1 LKRISLILMVALLCI
16 ILTLGF
22 SVLSCKA
29 ATTETTA
36 AAEKK
41 VTLGVVLMDTVNPS
55 WVTLIKGGDLAAK
68 EVGVEVI
75 WKGSENSL
83 EKEIANVENFI
94 AQKVDCILMDPM
106 DKVAMAPVVEKAL
119 KAGIPTVTMGNFVDV
134 KGNVSTVYGDYAFMK
149 DLNKVLFY
157 YLNSKGKVIYLI
169 GQNGNYCSD
178 ERQRG
183 FDAAAAEFPD
193 IEVLVKGP
201 GGFDPVAAQ
210 KLMEDYLTQY
220 PEINAVSIWNDGI
233 TAAVATAIK
242 NAGRDKD
249 IVIIGS
255 DADTT
260 TIKMM
265 EPGGM
270 MVGNVMTGL
279 ARIGAWNI
287 KVGAALARGVDIKT
301 DNGMVYLPT
310 ALILNQA
317 TLDQAKANGY
327 PDESKIKWVTPAD
340 SMSTIENAVVD
351 WQPGV

>member
-1 LKRISLILMVALLCI
+1 MKKFSLIIIVAVLCVGLL
-16 ILTLGF
+16 LSF
-22 SVLSCKA
+22 SMISCKA
-29 ATTETTA
+29 KSTEGTA
-36 AAEKK
+36 AAGEKK

-55 WVTLIKGGDLAAK
+55 WVTLIKGGDIAAK
-68 EVGVEVI
+68 EVGVDVI

-83 EKEIANVENFI
+83 EKEIANIENFI
-94 AQKVDCILMDPM
+94 EQKVDCILTDPM
-106 DKVAMAPVVEKAL
+106 DKVAMAPVIEKAQ
-119 KAGIPTVTMGNFVDV
+119 KAGIPTVTMGNLVDV
-134 KGNVSTVYGDYAFMK
+134 EGNVSTVYGDYAFMYN
-149 DLNKVLFY
+149 LNKVLFY
-157 YLNSKGKVIYLI
+157 YLNSQGKVIYLI

-220 PEINAVSIWNDGI
+220 PEIDAVSIWNDGI

-242 NAGRDKD
+242 NAGRDKE

-260 TIKMM
+260 TIKLM
-265 EPGGM
+265 EPG
-270 MVGNVMTGL
+270 GNVMTGL

-287 KVGAALARGVDIKT
+287 KVGAALARGIEIKT

-310 ALILNQA
+310 ALILNQ
-317 TLDQAKANGY
+317 TTFDQAKANGFK
-327 PDESKIKWVTPAD
+327 DEIKWVTPAD

-351 WQPGV
+351 WQPEV